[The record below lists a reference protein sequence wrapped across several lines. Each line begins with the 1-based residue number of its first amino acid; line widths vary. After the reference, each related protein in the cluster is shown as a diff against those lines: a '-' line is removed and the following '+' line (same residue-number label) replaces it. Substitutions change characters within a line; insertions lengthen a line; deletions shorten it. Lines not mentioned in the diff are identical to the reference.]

1 MKLQELKKLISEEV
15 RKAITEASEEPVPT
29 STPVGIK
36 KQISQLLEA
45 AIEDAMNDLGVDE
58 IYVSK
63 LSYYFE
69 DQSKKSDT
77 LKKLQS
83 LYARSYNR
91 TGLYNLTS
99 NNRIWGSSK
108 FANWILDTKFTVR
121 KQGGKYIVSR

>member
-1 MKLQELKKLISEEV
+1 MKIQELRKLISEEV

>member
-1 MKLQELKKLISEEV
+1 MKLQELKNLIQEEV

-77 LKKLQS
+77 LKKLQG

-91 TGLYNLTS
+91 TGLYNLTT

>member
-1 MKLQELKKLISEEV
+1 
-15 RKAITEASEEPVPT
+15 
-29 STPVGIK
+29 
-36 KQISQLLEA
+36 
-45 AIEDAMNDLGVDE
+45 MNDLGVDE

-69 DQSKKSDT
+69 DQFEDQSSDT

-99 NNRIWGSSK
+99 NNRIWDSSK